1 MRRRTRGRNDK
12 MALIIPM
19 SIAALGLSVG
29 FAAFSR
35 NLTISS
41 SAGVNPNSS
50 DFNVQLSGSST
61 SNTTSVTP
69 TLSTTGVTNFTGGNA
84 TISSDGL
91 TVSNLKANFT
101 EPGQTVTYQLYARNT
116 GKYIAYRTALALE
129 KITDQTV
136 NKLCTAGTDT
146 DATMVTNACSG
157 IKVYVT
163 YGSNSK
169 VDLTNSTYSY
179 SDTAGIP
186 VGSYTSLVIAIAYD
200 SSASRADGPF
210 TVTFG
215 DLKLEYSTVALKLIS
230 FSIEGSTV
238 GTYSAE
244 DGMTF
249 REWTASPYNTDGCYI
264 ENNGF
269 FTANGTAIYSIS
281 VDSVIVNNKSYG
293 TCCFDPGTQVLMADG
308 KTKNIEDIQVG
319 DIVKSLNED
328 TGEYIDQKV
337 IKTITKHNSDDLV
350 YVHLSNGLRIGMRA
364 YHPLLT
370 TEGYKSLRPEIA
382 KKDVKDVMLLEV
394 GDTLVGYEEN
404 VTIISIEEREPIAN
418 YDTYNLSIEGYHN
431 YIVEGVVAH
440 NASCKS

>member
-1 MRRRTRGRNDK
+1 MRRRTKTRNNK
-12 MALIIPM
+12 IAFVIPM
-19 SIAALGLSVG
+19 TFAALGLSVG
-29 FAAFSR
+29 FAAFSKQ
-35 NLTISS
+35 LSISS
-41 SAGVNPNSS
+41 SASVNPNSS
-50 DFNVQLSGSST
+50 DFNVQLSGSSG

-69 TLSTTGVTNFTGGNA
+69 TLSATGVTNFTGGTA

-116 GKYIAYRTALALE
+116 GKYIAYRTALELE
-129 KITDQTV
+129 NIANKSV
-136 NKLCTAGTDT
+136 NKLCTAGTGT

-179 SDTAGIP
+179 NDAAGIS
-186 VGSYTSLVIAIAYD
+186 VGSYASLVIAIAYD

-215 DLKLEYSTVALKLIS
+215 DLKLEYSTIALKLIS
-230 FSIEGSTV
+230 FSMNGV
-238 GTYSAE
+238 TYQAE
-244 DGMTF
+244 EGMTWD
-249 REWTASPYNTDGCYI
+249 EWVSSSYNTDGYFVRNEYLYNPQGATDQISSTDIII
-264 ENNGF
+264 ENND
-269 FTANGTAIYSIS
+269 YSF
-281 VDSVIVNNKSYG
+281 
-293 TCCFDPGTQVLMADG
+293 CCFDPGTQVLMADET
-308 KTKNIEDIQVG
+308 TKNIEDVKIG

-328 TGEYIDQKV
+328 TGEFVEQKV
-337 IKTITKHNSDDLV
+337 LKTITKHNSDDLV
-350 YVHLSNGLRIGMRA
+350 YVHLSNGVRIGMRA

-382 KKDVKDVMLLEV
+382 KQDVADVTLLNV
-394 GDTLVGYEEN
+394 GDTLVGYKEN
-404 VTIISIEEREPIAN
+404 VTVVSIEEREPIEN

-431 YIVEGVVAH
+431 YIVEGIVAH
-440 NASCKS
+440 NAVCPR